1 MAIKMTR
8 AIKFYQSHVFKSFFL
23 FLFIFVFRWNG
34 IMERTDLVQGIVRES
49 KCPTGGKKEREG
61 KKNKGQRICSH
72 DNDHVVLLLHS
83 RPDPLRSP

>member
-1 MAIKMTR
+1 
-8 AIKFYQSHVFKSFFL
+8 
-23 FLFIFVFRWNG
+23 
-34 IMERTDLVQGIVRES
+34 MERTDLVQGIVRES